1 MDLFEPGHNPV
12 NGERV
17 RQGREARGLTQSA
30 LADAIGVDQTM
41 IAHIERGSKQP
52 TGELL
57 RAISAELG
65 FPPSFF
71 QQTTGPDLP
80 QGTLLF
86 RAKAGIGKRMIAQAH
101 AHAELAFEII
111 HKLSKRA
118 KLLPVRIPYHSDPVE
133 GARLVRKQVNAPP
146 GPISSLLRVVET
158 LGVLIV
164 PLPPSDDC
172 DAFAAMAGANRDM
185 PVIGLSTGR
194 SPDRL
199 RMNVAHELGHIVLHR
214 NAGGGTPILEREAY
228 QFAAELLMPANDIEA
243 DLAADKL
250 SLFRLAELKAKW
262 NASMQA
268 IARRARELQVINDR
282 QYRYIMQQ
290 ISARGWRLV
299 EPDYG
304 QHHPERPRAL
314 RKIIEVVFGDS
325 AVVETVASELDLS
338 PEFVSN
344 LLQQYASAPTKARE
358 ATQHR
363 SSSKVIVMGQKPR
376 R

>member
-17 RQGREARGLTQSA
+17 RQGREARALTQSA

-41 IAHIERGSKQP
+41 IAHIERGNKQP
-52 TGELL
+52 TWELL
-57 RAISAELG
+57 RAIAAELG
-65 FPPSFF
+65 FPPAFF

-86 RAKAGIGKRMIAQAH
+86 RAKAGIGKRTIAQAH

-118 KLLPVRIPYHSDPVE
+118 KLIPVRIPYHSDPIE
-133 GARLVRKQVNAPP
+133 GARLIRKQANVQP
-146 GPISSLLRVVET
+146 GPISSLLRVVER

-164 PLPPSDDC
+164 PLPPSNDC
-172 DAFAAMAGANRDM
+172 DAFAAMAGADRDV
-185 PVIGLSTGR
+185 PLIGISTGR

-214 NAGGGTPILEREAY
+214 NAGGGTPLLEREAY
-228 QFAAELLMPANDIEA
+228 QFAAELLMPATDIEA
-243 DLAADKL
+243 DFAAEKL
-250 SLFRLAELKAKW
+250 NLFRLAELKKKW
-262 NASMQA
+262 QVSMQA
-268 IARRARELQVINDR
+268 VARHARELQVINDR

-299 EPDYG
+299 EPDFG
-304 QHHPERPRAL
+304 QLVPERPRAL
-314 RKIIEVVFGDS
+314 RKVIEVVFGES
-325 AVVETVASELDLS
+325 ATAESIANELDLS
-338 PEFVSN
+338 PEFMNN
-344 LLQQYASAPTKARE
+344 LLLQYAPAPTKARDV
-358 ATQHR
+358 TPHR
-363 SSSKVIVMGQKPR
+363 SSSKVIVMGHKPR